1 MKWILL
7 ALSTGLMWVSLFSQ
21 GQPAVNVDLGMII
34 DALAPGDQVSFP
46 VTLVTR
52 NDPQVVK
59 ISLEVGYP
67 SKLISFVEA
76 TLGGGAEAAGA
87 QVKTELVESAESAGT
102 GMEMGLDEPVE
113 SAGTGMEANPNE
125 PQELELKTVRLE
137 ITASSVIP
145 EGLLLNLTF
154 ELSKEITLNH
164 EIPLENLKLMVQ
176 SLDGQEIRARG
187 VGGAISPIEP
197 IPACFFY
204 LH

>member
-7 ALSTGLMWVSLFSQ
+7 ALSPGLMWVSLFSQ

-34 DALAPGDQVSFP
+34 DVFAPGDQVSFP

-52 NDPQVVK
+52 NDPQVGK

-67 SKLISFVEA
+67 SALISFVEA

-87 QVKTELVESAESAGT
+87 EVKAEVVESAESAGAGT
-102 GMEMGLDEPVE
+102 EMGLDESAE
-113 SAGTGMEANPNE
+113 SAGSGTEANPNE
-125 PQELELKTVRLE
+125 PQDLELKTLRLE
-137 ITASSVIP
+137 IAASSAIP
-145 EGLLLNLTF
+145 QGLLVNLTF
-154 ELSKEITLNH
+154 ELSSEITLNH
-164 EIPLENLKLMVQ
+164 EIPLENLKQTAQ

-187 VGGAISPIEP
+187 LGGSISPIEP

-204 LH
+204 MH

>member
-34 DALAPGDQVSFP
+34 DALAPGDQVSMP
-46 VTLVTR
+46 ITLVTR

-87 QVKTELVESAESAGT
+87 QVKTELVETVESAGT
-102 GMEMGLDEPVE
+102 GMEMGVD
-113 SAGTGMEANPNE
+113 G
-125 PQELELKTVRLE
+125 PQDLELKTVRLE
-137 ITASSVIP
+137 ITASRVIP
-145 EGLLLNLTF
+145 EGVLVNLTF
-154 ELSKEITLNH
+154 ELSEEIILNH
-164 EIPLENLKLMVQ
+164 DIPLENLLLTAE

-187 VGGAISPIEP
+187 LGGSISPIEA

-204 LH
+204 MH

>member
-7 ALSTGLMWVSLFSQ
+7 ALSPGLMWVSLFSQ
-21 GQPAVNVDLGMII
+21 GQPGVNVDLGMVI
-34 DALAPGDQVSFP
+34 DAFAPGDQVSMP
-46 VTLVTR
+46 ITLVTR

-67 SKLISFVEA
+67 SDLISFVDA

-102 GMEMGLDEPVE
+102 VME
-113 SAGTGMEANPNE
+113 TNPNE
-125 PQELELKTVRLE
+125 PQELELKILRLE
-137 ITASSVIP
+137 ISASRVIP
-145 EGLLLNLTF
+145 EGVLVNLTF
-154 ELSKEITLNH
+154 EMSEKIAVNH
-164 EIPLENLKLMVQ
+164 EIPLENLTLAAQ

-187 VGGAISPIEP
+187 LGGSIAPIEL

-204 LH
+204 MH

>member
-7 ALSTGLMWVSLFSQ
+7 ALSAGLMWVSLFSQ
-21 GQPAVNVDLGMII
+21 GQPVVNVDLGMII
-34 DALAPGDQVSFP
+34 DVFAPGDQVSFP

-87 QVKTELVESAESAGT
+87 EVKTELVEFAESAGT
-102 GMEMGLDEPVE
+102 GMEMGLDEPQ
-113 SAGTGMEANPNE
+113 N
-125 PQELELKTVRLE
+125 LELKILRLD
-137 ITASSVIP
+137 ISASSVIP
-145 EGLLLNLTF
+145 QGLLVNLTF
-154 ELSKEITLNH
+154 EMSEEIAVNH
-164 EIPLENLKLMVQ
+164 EIPLENLTLASQ
-176 SLDGQEIRARG
+176 SLDGQELRARG
-187 VGGAISPIEP
+187 LGGSISPIEL

-204 LH
+204 MH

>member
-34 DALAPGDQVSFP
+34 DAFAPGDQVSFP

-87 QVKTELVESAESAGT
+87 QVKTELVETVESAGT
-102 GMEMGLDEPVE
+102 GMEMGVD
-113 SAGTGMEANPNE
+113 G
-125 PQELELKTVRLE
+125 PQDLELKTVRLE
-137 ITASSVIP
+137 ITASRVIP
-145 EGLLLNLTF
+145 EGVLVNLTF
-154 ELSKEITLNH
+154 ELSEEIILNH
-164 EIPLENLKLMVQ
+164 EILLENLKQTAQ

-187 VGGAISPIEP
+187 LGGSISPIEP

-204 LH
+204 MH